1 MNLKFRIYTPA
12 AAAYLFATLL
22 SLLPLAAVAQSQAPS
37 KPADDLVQQR
47 VVRFGVVDVDA
58 VERDSSMQKDITTQ
72 VNAIRQRLSDEV
84 KNQEAELRKASEEL
98 QRQKVVLAPDAF
110 EKEVQK
116 FRQQELDFQKTIQD
130 RNNEFNKV
138 RVYVRN
144 AFSKELLKALSE
156 ITKEYQFTLI
166 LRKSQ
171 VLTVADFLDI
181 TQLITDRLNKNS
193 PKFVIPADVSP
204 IVQGKGGAASKA
216 APKAPSKK

>member
-1 MNLKFRIYTPA
+1 MNWKFSFSTPA
-12 AAAYLFATLL
+12 AAAYAIAALI
-22 SLLPLAAVAQSQAPS
+22 SLLPVAAIAQTPA
-37 KPADDLVQQR
+37 KPTDDLVQQR

-84 KNQEAELRKASEEL
+84 KNQETELRKASEDL

-110 EKEVQK
+110 DKEVQK
-116 FRQQELDFQKTIQD
+116 FRQQELDFQKSIQE

-144 AFSKELLKALSE
+144 AFSKELLQALSE

-181 TQLITDRLNKNS
+181 TQVITDRLNKNA

-204 IVQGKGGAASKA
+204 IVQGKGGAAAKG
-216 APKAPSKK
+216 APKASNKK